1 MFKHFRT
8 PFCLLLAKYVFVY
21 VFLEFGKN
29 SEFSALS
36 VFGVNDDS
44 FVQMVT
50 SHVGNNHC
58 LMTAEL

>member
-1 MFKHFRT
+1 MNLLTECFK
-8 PFCLLLAKYVFVY
+8 VFIFY
-21 VFLEFGKN
+21 FFDVFPEFVKN

-44 FVQMVT
+44 FVQTVT
-50 SHVGNNHC
+50 SHVGSNHC